1 MPYKDISMRNKASR
15 DSMKKKR
22 EGLTEGLTK
31 EGLTNSWYPKDVNPG
46 EMTSDQLDRFPNIP
60 LPFGE
65 AYYKALA
72 EGIEVTR

>member
-1 MPYKDISMRNKASR
+1 MKQREYNKERMRKSR
-15 DSMKKKR
+15 QGS
-22 EGLTEGLTK
+22 TEWVAQG
-31 EGLTNSWYPKDVNPG
+31 GVAQSWYPKGVLPG

-72 EGIEVTR
+72 EGIEVTDD

>member
-1 MPYKDISMRNKASR
+1 LKQREYNKERMRKSR
-15 DSMKKKR
+15 QGS
-22 EGLTEGLTK
+22 TEWVAQDRVAQ
-31 EGLTNSWYPKDVNPG
+31 SWYPKGVLPG